1 MHQSWL
7 RLTMLHWRYPP
18 QAVQRLLPPSL
29 AVDTFDGSAWVGLIP
44 FLMQGIRPPGLPAL
58 PWLSTFP
65 ETNVRTYVR
74 GPDDRPG
81 VYFLSLDISRLAPVL
96 VARATYRLPYMWAR
110 MGVDLDAGRLHY
122 WGRRRWPGPAGAG
135 SRVGVTLG
143 EPIHPS
149 ELGPLHHFL
158 TARWGLY
165 AARRYG
171 VAWAPVAHP
180 PWPLQRATLDALE
193 EDLVAAAGL
202 TPPTGPPLVH
212 YSPGV
217 TVRIG
222 APRRLPH

>member
-18 QAVQRLLPPSL
+18 EAVRQLIPQPLT
-29 AVDTFDGSAWVGLIP
+29 VDTFDGSAWVGLIP
-44 FLMQGIRPPGLPAL
+44 FLMHRIHPPGLPAL
-58 PWLSTFP
+58 PWLATFP

-96 VARATYRLPYMWAR
+96 VARATYRLPYMWAQ
-110 MGVDLDAGRLHY
+110 MRLEGTRGAVRY
-122 WGRRRWPGPAGAG
+122 RGRRRWPGPAGAG
-135 SRVGVTLG
+135 SRVEVRPG
-143 EPIHPS
+143 EAIRPDDVGS
-149 ELGPLHHFL
+149 LDHFL

-165 AARRYG
+165 AARRRG
-171 VAWAPVAHP
+171 MAWAPVEHP
-180 PWPLQRATLDALE
+180 PWPLRRATLIELE
-193 EDLVAAAGL
+193 ENLVAAAGL
-202 TPPTGPPLVH
+202 TPPSGPPLVH

-222 APRRLPH
+222 APRRLPL